1 MKTRSR
7 LSAVALAA
15 GAALTF
21 VWPVAAQS
29 PPPGDWRGQVD
40 VLLDRWQD
48 DVGGGR
54 LDRARVLLERRLKV
68 DGSDGAALVELARVQ
83 LALDRSSEALV
94 TIERALELFGDEEKA
109 ERLRLEEQNT
119 KRRENGLD
127 PLEVGVELT
136 ERRAQALVLAYLA
149 ATENTLARARSLEGE
164 AATAFLREKQPELSR
179 RRQALFALAGEG
191 PGADLVRQE
200 AARRTHLRTLDRLGV
215 EPRPIGQLDA
225 AGQPVDLR
233 AYRGKVLLVVFWSH
247 ALADGDQEVLSAID
261 GAWRELGEKR
271 GFEVLGVCLDPSG
284 GAASQW
290 LAEKEIAWR
299 QVFAGEGLTSR
310 DARAWG
316 VTSVPSGALI
326 DHTGRVRW
334 VDPWQ
339 GDLRLAIE
347 ELLRRKEAAEAAA
360 AQRRGW

>member
-1 MKTRSR
+1 MNIRSGF
-7 LSAVALAA
+7 AVVALAA
-15 GAALTF
+15 LLLARPA
-21 VWPVAAQS
+21 AAQDA
-29 PPPGDWRGQVD
+29 DWRAEID

-48 DVGGGR
+48 DVGGNR
-54 LDRARVLLERRLKV
+54 LDRARTLLERRTKA
-68 DGSDGAALVELARVQ
+68 DGDDRAALVELARVQ
-83 LALDRSSEALV
+83 LALDRASEALETV
-94 TIERALELFGDEEKA
+94 ERALLLFGRDEHA
-109 ERLRLEEQNT
+109 ERARLEAQNVQ
-119 KRRENGLD
+119 RVENGLE
-127 PLEVGVELT
+127 PLAVGPELT

-149 ATENTLARARSLEGE
+149 ATDYTLARARSLEGE
-164 AATAFLREKQPELSR
+164 AATAFLKEKQPELSR

-200 AARRTHLRTLDRLGV
+200 AARRAHLRTLDRLGI
-215 EPRPIGQLDA
+215 EPRPIGQPDA

-247 ALADGDQEVLSAID
+247 ALAEGDEVLMAID
-261 GAWRELGEKR
+261 AAWRELGAKR
-271 GFEVLGVCLDPSG
+271 GFDVLGVCLDASG

-290 LAEKEIAWR
+290 LADKQIAWR

-316 VTSVPSGALI
+316 VATVPSGALI

-360 AQRRGW
+360 AARRGW

>member
-1 MKTRSR
+1 MKTHSM
-7 LSAVALAA
+7 LAAAALAA
-15 GAALTF
+15 GAVVSVA
-21 VWPVAAQS
+21 WPAAAQ
-29 PPPGDWRGQVD
+29 DWRGEVD

-48 DVGGGR
+48 DVGGQR
-54 LDRARVLLERRLKV
+54 LDRARTLLERRVKV
-68 DGSDGAALVELARVQ
+68 DGNDGAALVELARVQ
-83 LALDRSSEALV
+83 LALERASEALD
-94 TIERALELFGDEEKA
+94 TLERALLLFGKDEQA
-109 ERLRLEEQNT
+109 ERVRLEAQNAQRQ
-119 KRRENGLD
+119 KNGLE
-127 PLEVGVELT
+127 PLEVGPELT

-200 AARRTHLRTLDRLGV
+200 TARRAHLRTLDRLGL

-247 ALADGDQEVLSAID
+247 ALGGADEVLAGID
-261 GAWRELGEKR
+261 GASRELGKR
-271 GFEVLGVCLDPSG
+271 GFEVVGVCLDPSG

-290 LAEKEIAWR
+290 LADEGIAWR

>member
-1 MKTRSR
+1 MKTHSR
-7 LSAVALAA
+7 LAAATLAA
-15 GAALTF
+15 CAVVSV
-21 VWPVAAQS
+21 VWPAAAQD
-29 PPPGDWRGQVD
+29 PNADGRREVD
-40 VLLDRWQD
+40 VLLDRWHD

-54 LDRARVLLERRLKV
+54 LDRARTLLERRTKV
-68 DGSDGAALVELARVQ
+68 DGNDGSALVELARVQ
-83 LALDRSSEALV
+83 LALDRASEALDTV
-94 TIERALELFGDEEKA
+94 ERALLLFGKDEQA
-109 ERLRLEEQNT
+109 ERVRLETQNV
-119 KRRENGLD
+119 KRVENGLE
-127 PLEVGVELT
+127 PLEVGSELT

-200 AARRTHLRTLDRLGV
+200 TARRTHLRALDRLGV
-215 EPRPIGQLDA
+215 EPRPIGQVDA
-225 AGQPVDLR
+225 AGQAVDLR

-247 ALADGDQEVLSAID
+247 ALGEGEQALTAVDA
-261 GAWRELGEKR
+261 AWRELGEKR

-284 GAASQW
+284 GPASQW
-290 LAEKEIAWR
+290 LADKGIAWR
-299 QVFAGEGLTSR
+299 QVFTGEGLTSR

-316 VTSVPSGALI
+316 VTTVPSGALI

-347 ELLRRKEAAEAAA
+347 ELLRRKESAEAAA